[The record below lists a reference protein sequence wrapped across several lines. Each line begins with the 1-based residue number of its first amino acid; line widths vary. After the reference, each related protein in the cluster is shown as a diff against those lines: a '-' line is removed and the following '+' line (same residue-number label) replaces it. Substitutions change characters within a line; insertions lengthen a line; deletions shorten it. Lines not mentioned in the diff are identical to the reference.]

1 MKRFL
6 LFFAA
11 SVLGFSS
18 CVDEVKSG
26 AQDLDYSRL
35 YELRAQIEER
45 LENAVVGIEDGMYP
59 ESSYADL
66 EAALEELNRGISSAR
81 AGLFIL
87 QFEVDNYAL
96 AAEKA
101 IKLFDDSVIV
111 SVDPGT
117 PAELF
122 VNGIDHKGYID
133 FGSSSEYT
141 PANFTVEAWTKY
153 DDGFIETS
161 FGSFISTFVSPLPY
175 KGWTLHYWG
184 TSNSLLRL
192 SVGTNNSN
200 PDLTLPTIYTAAPST
215 WGEWFLVAAVFDTSA
230 KKMLLYINGTLSAS
244 ADVSDSMVPCS
255 SEDECRMWAFVE
267 PKDNSRCMSGSIKKF
282 RLWSVAKSESDIH
295 SLMTADV
302 EGTEPNLVCA
312 WDFTEKP
319 EDDANIPDKT
329 GRHTAK
335 LVGVYKWTALQE

>member
-175 KGWTLHYWG
+175 KGVDAP
-184 TSNSLLRL
+184 LLGYL
-192 SVGTNNSN
+192 QQ
-200 PDLTLPTIYTAAPST
+200 PAAPQRRYEQLESRPHAADDLYGGSST
-215 WGEWFLVAAVFDTSA
+215 WASVHWRRFDTSA

-267 PKDNSRCMSGSIKKF
+267 PKDNSRCMRRKHQEVP
-282 RLWSVAKSESDIH
+282 SVER
-295 SLMTADV
+295 
-302 EGTEPNLVCA
+302 GQ
-312 WDFTEKP
+312 
-319 EDDANIPDKT
+319 
-329 GRHTAK
+329 
-335 LVGVYKWTALQE
+335 VGVGHPFADDGRCRGYGAQSGLRLGFHRETRG